1 MLSLLLAANKM
12 LSVWVIGASFFLYL
26 ERHSY
31 LNLWPAADDGSG
43 PNKPALSSSA
53 LVDDLLWLVMSTW
66 I

>member
-1 MLSLLLAANKM
+1 MLSLLLTANKM

-31 LNLWPAADDGSG
+31 LNLWPAADGSG